1 MDKQFKIVVAGTG
14 YVGLV
19 TAVCMAEFGHQVV
32 CVDKMEDK
40 VKTLQSGKSPI
51 YEPGLEELMQK
62 NAHRL
67 TYTTDYQSAYRDAD
81 VIFIAVG
88 TPEQEDGSAN
98 LNFVHSVSKEI
109 AESLENDCVVVVK
122 STVPIGTND
131 DVEKYIQQHL
141 KRNIKVM
148 VASNPEFL
156 SQGSAVKDTLY
167 AKRIVIGTEDQTAQ
181 DILVEVYK
189 PFNQPFVLTNRRSA
203 EMIKY
208 AANDFLALKIS
219 FINEMANFCEL
230 IGANIEDV
238 TYGMSFDPRIGDKF
252 LNPGIGFGGSC
263 FPKDTK
269 ALYHLASK
277 EYGYE
282 LQTIKATI
290 DVNNRQK
297 TKLFFDAKK
306 RLGDFNSL
314 NVGILGL
321 TFKPNTDDIREAPSI
336 ENVKMLLKNGASV
349 SVYDPIGMDN
359 FKRYFPTEVQY
370 CNSIEETLMNKD
382 IVFIMTEWD
391 EFRNMDVKLFEQHMK
406 TPLVYDGRNCFS
418 PRKMQENDIEYYSI
432 GRTK

>member
-1 MDKQFKIVVAGTG
+1 MNKSYKIVVAGTG

-19 TAVCMAEFGHQVV
+19 TAVCMAEVGHDVV
-32 CVDKMEDK
+32 CVDKMEEK
-40 VKTLQSGKSPI
+40 ISILKSGKSPI
-51 YEPGLEELMQK
+51 FEPGLEELMHK
-62 NAHRL
+62 NAKRL
-67 TYTTDYQSAYRDAD
+67 TYTSDYKTAYHDAD

-131 DVEKYIQQHL
+131 DVEKFIHQNL
-141 KRNIKVM
+141 KNNIRVTI
-148 VASNPEFL
+148 ASNPEFL
-156 SQGSAVKDTLY
+156 SQGSAVKDTLFG
-167 AKRIVIGTEDQTAQ
+167 KRIVIGTEDKNTE
-181 DILVEVYK
+181 DILVKVYT

-219 FINEMANFCEL
+219 YINEIANFCEL

-290 DVNNRQK
+290 DVNTRQK

-306 RLGDFNSL
+306 RLGDFNGL
-314 NVGILGL
+314 NVGVLGL
-321 TFKPNTDDIREAPSI
+321 TFKPNTDDIREAASI
-336 ENVKMLLKNGASV
+336 ENVKMLLKNGANV
-349 SVYDPIGMDN
+349 SVFDPIGMDN
-359 FKRYFPTEVQY
+359 FKRYYPNEVTY
-370 CNSIEETLMNKD
+370 SDSIENTLKDKD

-391 EFRNMDVKLFEQHMK
+391 DFKNMNINLFKDLMK

-418 PRKMQENDIEYYSI
+418 PMKMKESDIEYYSV
-432 GRTK
+432 GR

>member
-141 KRNIKVM
+141 KRSIKVM

-167 AKRIVIGTEDQTAQ
+167 AKRIVIGTEDQMAQ

-189 PFNQPFVLTNRRSA
+189 PFNQPLVLTNRRSA

-282 LQTIKATI
+282 LQTVKATI

-306 RLGDFNSL
+306 RLGDFNGL

-321 TFKPNTDDIREAPSI
+321 TFKPNTDDIREAPSV

-349 SVYDPIGMDN
+349 SVYDPIGMEN
-359 FKRYFPTEVQY
+359 FKRYFPTEVHY
-370 CNSIEETLMNKD
+370 CNSIEETLKNKD
-382 IVFIMTEWD
+382 IVFVMTEWD
-391 EFRNMDVKLFEQHMK
+391 EFKKMDVKLFKQHMK
-406 TPLVYDGRNCFS
+406 TPLVYDGRNCYFPNEMLS
-418 PRKMQENDIEYYSI
+418 ASIEYYSV
-432 GRTK
+432 GRK

>member
-19 TAVCMAEFGHQVV
+19 TAVCMAEVGHQVV
-32 CVDKMEDK
+32 CVDKMADK
-40 VKTLQSGKSPI
+40 VETLQSGKSPI

-67 TYTTDYQSAYRDAD
+67 TYTTDHVTAYRDAD

-109 AESLENDCVVVVK
+109 AESLEQDCVVVVK

-131 DVEKYIQQHL
+131 DVEKFIHQNL
-141 KRNIKVM
+141 KRNIKVTI
-148 VASNPEFL
+148 ASNPEFL
-156 SQGSAVKDTLY
+156 SQGSAVKDTLFG
-167 AKRIVIGTEDQTAQ
+167 KRIVIGTEDKSTEE
-181 DILVEVYK
+181 ILVKVYT

-238 TYGMSFDPRIGDKF
+238 THGMSFDPRIGDKF

-282 LQTIKATI
+282 LQTVKATI

-306 RLGDFNSL
+306 RLDDFNGL
-314 NVGILGL
+314 NVGVLGL
-321 TFKPNTDDIREAPSI
+321 TFKPNTDDIREAASI
-336 ENVKMLLKNGASV
+336 ENVKMLLKNGANV
-349 SVYDPIGMDN
+349 SVYDPIGMEN
-359 FKRYFPTEVQY
+359 FKHYFPNEVTY
-370 CNSIEETLMNKD
+370 CNSVEETLKDKD

-391 EFRNMDVKLFEQHMK
+391 EFKNMNVQLFKKLMK

-418 PRKMQENDIEYYSI
+418 PKVMSENGIEYYSI
-432 GRTK
+432 GR